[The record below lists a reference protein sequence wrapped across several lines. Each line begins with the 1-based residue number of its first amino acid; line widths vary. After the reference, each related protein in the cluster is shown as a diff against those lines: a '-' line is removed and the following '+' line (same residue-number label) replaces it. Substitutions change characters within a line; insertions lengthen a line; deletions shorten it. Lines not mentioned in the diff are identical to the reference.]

1 VVREL
6 YSLIKRSRPRLFR
19 VWRARVARQWVRL
32 WHWMGEQTP
41 HGLLSLIN
49 LGHAVVALKRLA
61 KRGPEQQAC
70 VVLVCELL
78 EGFEHQPVE
87 LAQQL
92 LRISQS
98 CTDTVLMQ
106 AIMDVAQ
113 SLQGAAPI
121 LVYAYPP
128 NAMPRAVETS

>member
-1 VVREL
+1 
-6 YSLIKRSRPRLFR
+6 
-19 VWRARVARQWVRL
+19 
-32 WHWMGEQTP
+32 
-41 HGLLSLIN
+41 
-49 LGHAVVALKRLA
+49 
-61 KRGPEQQAC
+61 
-70 VVLVCELL
+70 VCELL

-92 LRISQS
+92 QRISQS
-98 CTDTVLMQ
+98 CADTVLMQ
-106 AIMDVAQ
+106 AILDVAQ